1 VAPRKARKAANV
13 TKRRDLRRV
22 DQLGSKINTKATF
35 DPIACLSVYSGQTC
49 VGFLLRR
56 GKSGVEAFGADD
68 RSLGLFPNQQTE
80 ADAISAEVAS

>member
-1 VAPRKARKAANV
+1 MSARKARKAANA

-49 VGFLLRR
+49 VGFLLPR
-56 GKSGVEAFGADD
+56 GKSGVEAFDGDH
-68 RSLGLFPNQQTE
+68 SLGLFSNRR
-80 ADAISAEVAS
+80 AAVAAIFAEVAS